1 MKSSFSIAIHG
12 GAGTIQQKEM
22 TPEKQ
27 QKLETT
33 LKLSIE
39 AGIGILRDGGTAID
53 ATAAAVVVMENS
65 KLFNAGKGAVFNADG
80 FIEMDAAIMCG
91 KTLQAGAVTC
101 VRNIKNPIL
110 LSKEILLNSGHILFN
125 GQGAESFARERD
137 ILFEKD
143 DYFYTPHRYEQL
155 QEARQ
160 QKIVQL
166 DHSQSND
173 GKFGTVGAVALD
185 QHGNIA
191 TATSTGGM
199 TNQTAGRVGDTPM
212 IGSGT
217 YANNK
222 TCAVSCTGT
231 GESFI
236 RTVAAY
242 DVSALMEYGGQSLN
256 EAGNTVI
263 FEKLLE
269 VDGMGGLIA
278 VDNAGNIILPF
289 NSEGMYRASYQSN
302 ETVQIKMY
310 QDEV

>member
-1 MKSSFSIAIHG
+1 MKSTFSIAIHG
-12 GAGTIQQKEM
+12 GAGTIQQKDM
-22 TPEKQ
+22 TSEKQ
-27 QKLETT
+27 QKLERT

-39 AGIGILRDGGTAID
+39 AGIDILKDGGTAID
-53 ATAAAVVVMENS
+53 ATSGAVMVMEDS
-65 KLFNAGKGAVFNADG
+65 ELFNAGKGAVFNANG

-91 KTLQAGAVTC
+91 KTRQVGAVTC

-110 LSKEILLNSGHILFN
+110 LSKEILLHSGHILLDS
-125 GQGAESFARERD
+125 QGAESFAREKG
-137 ILFEKD
+137 ISFEND
-143 DYFYTPHRYEQL
+143 DYFYTQHRYDQL
-155 QEARQ
+155 QEAKQ
-160 QKIVQL
+160 QKVVQL

-191 TATSTGGM
+191 AATSTGGM
-199 TNQTAGRVGDTPM
+199 TNQKAGRVGDTPM

-236 RTVAAY
+236 RAVAAY
-242 DVSALMEYGGQSLN
+242 DVSALMEYGGHSLK
-256 EAGNTVI
+256 EAGNSVI

-278 VDNAGNIILPF
+278 VDIAGNIILPF
-289 NSEGMYRASYQSN
+289 NSEGMYRAFYQSGESIN
-302 ETVQIKMY
+302 IKMY
-310 QDEV
+310 KD